1 MTSAI
6 NPNNIDGTYPIAGQD
21 NNTQGFR
28 DNFTNTKTNFQAA
41 ADEITDLQ
49 NKVVLKAALTGSAVP
64 DNNMNGQL
72 ITAAKLAAT
81 SYAFLPIPSTS
92 GPVSI
97 NYAAGQYQSI
107 RPSGNIELNFTN
119 FPTAGSAGMMQ
130 LAIDINTNPAYTVRL
145 PSTVTD
151 GIVGLQGYSG
161 NVISFAANGI
171 YQFGFTTTNGGSN
184 VTIYD
189 LSRPLLGSP
198 AAAVGYAAG
207 TGGTVTQSTNKSNGV
222 TLDKRCGQI
231 TMNGAS
237 LAAGDEVSFI
247 LTNSFIAATDVV
259 VASIA
264 SGATAGAYSLEVDA
278 VGAGSC
284 RFSIGNH
291 NVGSLSEAVVI
302 NFVVIKS
309 VNA

>member
-49 NKVVLKAALTGSAVP
+49 NKVVLKAALTGGTL
-64 DNNMNGQL
+64 DNNLNDAL
-72 ITAAKLAAT
+72 LYAAT
-81 SYAFLPIPSTS
+81 IQDFAATRVTLANTVNPT
-92 GPVSI
+92 I
-97 NYAAGQYQSI
+97 NYAAGHYQTVTPTASF
-107 RPSGNIELNFTN
+107 SFTVTN
-119 FPTAGSAGMMQ
+119 WPTAG
-130 LAIDINTNPAYTVRL
+130 NTGLLRLQITITNTAYTVTF
-145 PSTVTD
+145 PGAVSVNTTGIQGWASNVVT
-151 GIVGLQGYSG
+151 
-161 NVISFAANGI
+161 FAATGV
-171 YQFGFTTTNGGSN
+171 YEFALLTSDGGTTVS
-184 VTIYD
+184 VFD

-237 LAAGDEVSFI
+237 LAAATEVSFT

-264 SGATAGAYSLEVDA
+264 SGATAGAYNLQVDA
-278 VGAGSC
+278 SASGSC
-284 RFSIGNH
+284 SISLGNKSS
-291 NVGSLSEAVVI
+291 GSLSEAVVI
-302 NFVVIKS
+302 NFAVIKS

>member
-41 ADEITDLQ
+41 ANEITDLQ
-49 NKVVLKAALTGSAVP
+49 NKAVLKAALTGGTL
-64 DNNMNGQL
+64 DNNLNDAL
-72 ITAAKLAAT
+72 LYAAT
-81 SYAFLPIPSTS
+81 IQDFAATRVALANTVNPT
-92 GPVSI
+92 I
-97 NYAAGQYQSI
+97 NYAAGHYQTVTPTAPFS
-107 RPSGNIELNFTN
+107 FTVTN
-119 FPTAGSAGMMQ
+119 WPTAG
-130 LAIDINTNPAYTVRL
+130 NTGLLRLQITITNTAYTVTF
-145 PSTVTD
+145 PAAVSVNTTGIQGWASNVVT
-151 GIVGLQGYSG
+151 
-161 NVISFAANGI
+161 FAATGV
-171 YQFGFTTTNGGSN
+171 YEFALLTSNGGST
-184 VTIYD
+184 VSVFD

-198 AAAVGYAAG
+198 AAAIGYSTG
-207 TGGTVTQSTNKSNGV
+207 TGGSITQGSNKATGV

-231 TMNGAS
+231 TMNAAS
-237 LAAGDEVSFI
+237 LAAGAEVSFT

-264 SGATAGAYSLEVDA
+264 SAATAGAYSLQVDA
-278 VGAGSC
+278 VAAGSC
-284 RFSIGNH
+284 RFSLGNH

-309 VNA
+309 VNS